1 MWNQGDYGGFI
12 AKRIWIMAESHVCS
26 AQWLLVV
33 GRIKE
38 EEEVNKSSS
47 VPITFRLVQIEKY
60 ARIQVIQRCK
70 LLPWERK

>member
-38 EEEVNKSSS
+38 EEEEVNKSSS
-47 VPITFRLVQIEKY
+47 ISL
-60 ARIQVIQRCK
+60 
-70 LLPWERK
+70 WH

>member
-26 AQWLLVV
+26 AQRLLVV

-47 VPITFRLVQIEKY
+47 VYL
-60 ARIQVIQRCK
+60 
-70 LLPWERK
+70 WH

>member
-38 EEEVNKSSS
+38 EEVNKSSS
-47 VPITFRLVQIEKY
+47 VPITFRMLQN
-60 ARIQVIQRCK
+60 
-70 LLPWERK
+70 RKIC